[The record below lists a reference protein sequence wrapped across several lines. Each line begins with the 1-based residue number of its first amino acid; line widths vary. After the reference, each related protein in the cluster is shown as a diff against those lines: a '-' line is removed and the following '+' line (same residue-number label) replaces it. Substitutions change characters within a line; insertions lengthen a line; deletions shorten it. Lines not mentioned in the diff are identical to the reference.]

1 MRTINLTVTCER
13 ADWHLA
19 TTIADLQAL
28 ELSREDAE
36 AFANFAF
43 ADESTGGPA
52 AEESITDAQW
62 DRLKLDAKSNPF
74 HPGQYGPGYNWII
87 SN

>member
-19 TTIADLQAL
+19 STITDLQAQ

-43 ADESTGGPA
+43 ADKSTFGPA
-52 AEESITDAQW
+52 AEESITDGQW
-62 DRLKLDAKSNPF
+62 DRLELSSASDWMVA
-74 HPGQYGPGYNWII
+74 
-87 SN
+87 